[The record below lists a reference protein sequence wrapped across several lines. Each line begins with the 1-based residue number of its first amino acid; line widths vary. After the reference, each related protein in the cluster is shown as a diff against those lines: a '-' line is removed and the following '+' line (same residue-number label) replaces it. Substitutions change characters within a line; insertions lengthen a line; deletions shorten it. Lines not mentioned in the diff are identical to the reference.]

1 MNRLVEVVA
10 AQDLGLIE
18 PDVMAIR
25 TASGSTRRRDARV
38 VVARGRAIAGRAVRP
53 VTMIGRTLA
62 LVTER
67 VDPNQQ
73 RRSLEAGA
81 VSELQGIARFKM
93 PSVHLLSMSDLA
105 SRGSIAPR

>member
-1 MNRLVEVVA
+1 
-10 AQDLGLIE
+10 
-18 PDVMAIR
+18 MAIR

-93 PSVHLLSMSDLA
+93 PSAHLLSMSDLA
-105 SRGSIAPR
+105 SRGSIAQR

>member
-1 MNRLVEVVA
+1 ML
-10 AQDLGLIE
+10 
-18 PDVMAIR
+18 
-25 TASGSTRRRDARV
+25 ASSL
-38 VVARGRAIAGRAVRP
+38 RAAGRSPGQRSAR

-67 VDPNQQ
+67 VDPSQQ

-93 PSVHLLSMSDLA
+93 PSAHLLSMSDLA
-105 SRGSIAPR
+105 RAGQSLYVRPQRRTCDGETTQAKCGPKAACPIG